1 MTARGALQA
10 PQVTSDRY
18 QVTRGSA
25 AEAVEDDTAAAVK
38 VEPFRQAQGPEH
50 VEGRGVPDA
59 LGSEPDAPWPGMAD
73 EASFL
78 ADQRGQGIV
87 PPAGPTNEPT
97 DLSPLPSLE
106 ELVQRIP
113 AEARAALDDLFR
125 AKFTGVRR
133 VSKKSL
139 KA

>member
-1 MTARGALQA
+1 MTARGAQIPNGRTQTPKELA
-10 PQVTSDRY
+10 IEV
-18 QVTRGSA
+18 
-25 AEAVEDDTAAAVK
+25 VEDDVAVK
-38 VEPFRQAQGPEH
+38 VER
-50 VEGRGVPDA
+50 VVPDA
-59 LGSEPDAPWPGMAD
+59 LGSEPDAPWPGSTD

-78 ADQRGQGIV
+78 ADQRGQGVV
-87 PPAGPTNEPT
+87 PPVGTAGSANEPT

-125 AKFTGVRR
+125 AKFSGVRR

-139 KA
+139 KT

>member
-1 MTARGALQA
+1 
-10 PQVTSDRY
+10 
-18 QVTRGSA
+18 VTRGSA
-25 AEAVEDDTAAAVK
+25 AEAVEDEVAPAQTEPTAANGIA
-38 VEPFRQAQGPEH
+38 
-50 VEGRGVPDA
+50 A
-59 LGSEPDAPWPGMAD
+59 LPADETAPWPGSTD

-78 ADQRGQGIV
+78 ADQRVQGIV
-87 PPAGPTNEPT
+87 PPVATAGSASEPT

-125 AKFTGVRR
+125 AKFSGVRR

-139 KA
+139 KT

>member
-1 MTARGALQA
+1 MAALEARMTARGAQIPNAKSQTPKELA
-10 PQVTSDRY
+10 IEVVEEGVT
-18 QVTRGSA
+18 
-25 AEAVEDDTAAAVK
+25 VELTEPM
-38 VEPFRQAQGPEH
+38 VER
-50 VEGRGVPDA
+50 VVPDA
-59 LGSEPDAPWPGMAD
+59 LGSGADAPWPGVTD

-78 ADQRGQGIV
+78 ADQRVQGII
-87 PPAGPTNEPT
+87 PPAGPASEPT

-113 AEARAALDDLFR
+113 VEARVALDDLFR
-125 AKFTGVRR
+125 AKFSGVRR

>member
-1 MTARGALQA
+1 MAELEARLAMRVGQIPNARTQTPKDLA
-10 PQVTSDRY
+10 IEVVEDG
-18 QVTRGSA
+18 V
-25 AEAVEDDTAAAVK
+25 AVELAEPM
-38 VEPFRQAQGPEH
+38 VER
-50 VEGRGVPDA
+50 VVPDA
-59 LGSEPDAPWPGMAD
+59 LSLEADAPWPGSTD

-87 PPAGPTNEPT
+87 PPAVPANEPT

-125 AKFTGVRR
+125 AKFSGVRR

-139 KA
+139 KT

>member
-1 MTARGALQA
+1 MSTE
-10 PQVTSDRY
+10 P
-18 QVTRGSA
+18 
-25 AEAVEDDTAAAVK
+25 TAANGIA
-38 VEPFRQAQGPEH
+38 
-50 VEGRGVPDA
+50 A
-59 LGSEPDAPWPGMAD
+59 LPSDDSSPWPGSTD

-87 PPAGPTNEPT
+87 PPVGTAGSANEPT

-133 VSKKSL
+133 ISKKSL
-139 KA
+139 KT

>member
-1 MTARGALQA
+1 MAELEERLALRVALQA
-10 PQVTSDRY
+10 PQVASDRL

-25 AEAVEDDTAAAVK
+25 AEVVEEDVAVARTESNERVGDAALHP
-38 VEPFRQAQGPEH
+38 EPE
-50 VEGRGVPDA
+50 
-59 LGSEPDAPWPGMAD
+59 APWPGSTD

-78 ADQRGQGIV
+78 ADQRVSGII
-87 PPAGPTNEPT
+87 PPAGSANEPT

-125 AKFTGVRR
+125 AKFSGVRR

-139 KA
+139 KT

>member
-1 MTARGALQA
+1 MATLEARLQGALQVSQIPNA
-10 PQVTSDRY
+10 RTQTPKDLAIEV
-18 QVTRGSA
+18 
-25 AEAVEDDTAAAVK
+25 VEDGVAVASAESVERVGDAALH
-38 VEPFRQAQGPEH
+38 P
-50 VEGRGVPDA
+50 
-59 LGSEPDAPWPGMAD
+59 EPDAPWPGMAD

-78 ADQRGQGIV
+78 ADQRVSGIV
-87 PPAGPTNEPT
+87 PPAATAGSANEPT

-125 AKFTGVRR
+125 AKFSGVRR

-139 KA
+139 KT

>member
-1 MTARGALQA
+1 MATLEARLQGALQVSQIPNA
-10 PQVTSDRY
+10 RTQTPKDLAIEV
-18 QVTRGSA
+18 
-25 AEAVEDDTAAAVK
+25 VEDGVAVASAESVERVGDAALH
-38 VEPFRQAQGPEH
+38 P
-50 VEGRGVPDA
+50 
-59 LGSEPDAPWPGMAD
+59 EPDAPWPGMAD

-78 ADQRGQGIV
+78 ADQRVQGIV
-87 PPAGPTNEPT
+87 PPAATAGSANEPT

-125 AKFTGVRR
+125 AKFSGVRR

>member
-1 MTARGALQA
+1 MTARGA
-10 PQVTSDRY
+10 QVTSDRS
-18 QVTRGSA
+18 QVPRGLA
-25 AEAVEDDTAAAVK
+25 IELVEDDVAVK
-38 VEPFRQAQGPEH
+38 VER
-50 VEGRGVPDA
+50 VVPDA
-59 LGSEPDAPWPGMAD
+59 LGSGADAPWPGMAD

-87 PPAGPTNEPT
+87 PSTAPSNEPT

-125 AKFTGVRR
+125 AKFSGVRR
-133 VSKKSL
+133 VSKTSL
-139 KA
+139 KT

>member
-1 MTARGALQA
+1 MATLEARLQGALQVS
-10 PQVTSDRY
+10 QVTSDRL
-18 QVTRGSA
+18 QVTRESA
-25 AEAVEDDTAAAVK
+25 AEPVDEDVAVAQTEPTAANGIA
-38 VEPFRQAQGPEH
+38 
-50 VEGRGVPDA
+50 A
-59 LGSEPDAPWPGMAD
+59 LPADETAPWPGSTD

-78 ADQRGQGIV
+78 ADQRVQGIV
-87 PPAGPTNEPT
+87 PPAASANEPT

-139 KA
+139 KT

>member
-1 MTARGALQA
+1 MATRVARLAVALQA
-10 PQVTSDRY
+10 SQIP
-18 QVTRGSA
+18 SA
-25 AEAVEDDTAAAVK
+25 RTQTPKELAIEVVDDEVAVAVESTAANGIIERV
-38 VEPFRQAQGPEH
+38 RD
-50 VEGRGVPDA
+50 DA
-59 LGSEPDAPWPGMAD
+59 LHPEADAPWPGMAD

-78 ADQRGQGIV
+78 ADQRVQGNV
-87 PPAGPTNEPT
+87 PPAAPASEPT

-125 AKFTGVRR
+125 AKFSGVRR

-139 KA
+139 KT

>member
-1 MTARGALQA
+1 MAALEARLALRVSQR
-10 PQVTSDRY
+10 PEV
-18 QVTRGSA
+18 RGQRPEELS
-25 AEAVEDDTAAAVK
+25 AEAVEDDAAV
-38 VEPFRQAQGPEH
+38 VRTEPMAANGIA
-50 VEGRGVPDA
+50 A
-59 LGSEPDAPWPGMAD
+59 LPTDENAPWPGMAD

-78 ADQRGQGIV
+78 AEQRVQGIA
-87 PPAGPTNEPT
+87 PSAATAGLANKPT

-113 AEARAALDDLFR
+113 ADARAVLDELFR

-139 KA
+139 KT

>member
-10 PQVTSDRY
+10 PQVTSDRL

-25 AEAVEDDTAAAVK
+25 AEVVEEDTAAAVK
-38 VEPFRQAQGPEH
+38 V
-50 VEGRGVPDA
+50 PDA
-59 LGSEPDAPWPGMAD
+59 LGSGADAPWPGMAD

-78 ADQRGQGIV
+78 ADQRVQGIV
-87 PPAGPTNEPT
+87 PPVTTAGSANEPT
-97 DLSPLPSLE
+97 DLSPLPLLE

-125 AKFTGVRR
+125 AKFSGVRR

-139 KA
+139 KT

>member
-1 MTARGALQA
+1 MAALERRLALRATQRPEARGQRPEELAIE
-10 PQVTSDRY
+10 VI
-18 QVTRGSA
+18 
-25 AEAVEDDTAAAVK
+25 EDDVTLARTEPAAANGI
-38 VEPFRQAQGPEH
+38 A
-50 VEGRGVPDA
+50 A
-59 LGSEPDAPWPGMAD
+59 LPSDDSAPWPGSTD

-78 ADQRGQGIV
+78 AEHRAQGIV
-87 PPAGPTNEPT
+87 PPAATAGLANEPT

-139 KA
+139 KT

>member
-1 MTARGALQA
+1 MALLEARLTGALQA
-10 PQVTSDRY
+10 AQVP
-18 QVTRGSA
+18 RGSA
-25 AEAVEDDTAAAVK
+25 AEVVEEDKT
-38 VEPFRQAQGPEH
+38 VER
-50 VEGRGVPDA
+50 VVPDA
-59 LGSEPDAPWPGMAD
+59 LGSGADAPWPGMAD

-87 PPAGPTNEPT
+87 PPAVPANEPT

-139 KA
+139 KT

>member
-1 MTARGALQA
+1 
-10 PQVTSDRY
+10 
-18 QVTRGSA
+18 VTRGLA
-25 AEAVEDDTAAAVK
+25 TEVVEEDTAVAVERV
-38 VEPFRQAQGPEH
+38 
-50 VEGRGVPDA
+50 VPDA
-59 LGSEPDAPWPGMAD
+59 LSSEPEAPWPGSTD

-87 PPAGPTNEPT
+87 PPVATAGSANEPT

-125 AKFTGVRR
+125 AKFSGVRR

-139 KA
+139 KT

>member
-1 MTARGALQA
+1 MALLEARLAGALQA
-10 PQVTSDRY
+10 AQVTSDRL
-18 QVTRGSA
+18 QVPRVSA
-25 AEAVEDDTAAAVK
+25 AEVVEDDVAVARTEPTAANGIA
-38 VEPFRQAQGPEH
+38 
-50 VEGRGVPDA
+50 A
-59 LGSEPDAPWPGMAD
+59 LPSDDSSPWPGMAD

-78 ADQRGQGIV
+78 ADQRVQGIV
-87 PPAGPTNEPT
+87 PPAATAGSANEPT

-125 AKFTGVRR
+125 AKFSGVRR

-139 KA
+139 KT

>member
-1 MTARGALQA
+1 MTARGAQIPNARTQTPKDLA
-10 PQVTSDRY
+10 IEV
-18 QVTRGSA
+18 
-25 AEAVEDDTAAAVK
+25 VEDDVAVARTEPTAANGIA
-38 VEPFRQAQGPEH
+38 
-50 VEGRGVPDA
+50 A
-59 LGSEPDAPWPGMAD
+59 LPVDETAPWPGMAD

-87 PPAGPTNEPT
+87 PLVATAGSANEPT

-139 KA
+139 KT

>member
-1 MTARGALQA
+1 MRLVKRVALQA
-10 PQVTSDRY
+10 PQVTSDRL
-18 QVTRGSA
+18 QVPRGLA
-25 AEAVEDDTAAAVK
+25 TEVVEEDVAVK
-38 VEPFRQAQGPEH
+38 VER
-50 VEGRGVPDA
+50 VVPDA
-59 LGSEPDAPWPGMAD
+59 LSSEADAPWPGMAD

-87 PPAGPTNEPT
+87 PPVATAGSENEPT

-125 AKFTGVRR
+125 AKFSGVRR

-139 KA
+139 KT